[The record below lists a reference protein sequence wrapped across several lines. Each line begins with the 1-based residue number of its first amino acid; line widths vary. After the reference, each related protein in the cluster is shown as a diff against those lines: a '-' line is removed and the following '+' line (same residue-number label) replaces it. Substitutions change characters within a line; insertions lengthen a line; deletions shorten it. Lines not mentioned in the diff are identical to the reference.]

1 MNITIIILL
10 SFLLIAIIILGVMI
24 INKLN
29 SVNSNIPPTKIDI
42 DLTNL
47 NKFIKREFLFEFIKW
62 IMPSIKTLDAE
73 GPIKSPSFINELKNP
88 DILQEK
94 MSLIAINIISKMS
107 IYLINE
113 FNAVYNKNFDNN
125 AKERNTNANLYNYIT
140 RQIMFF
146 IRRVDFEITT
156 LLETDIESK
165 PSDILKQYVL
175 AIEAEIYKLNNILI
189 VEEPNETE
197 KSE

>member
-1 MNITIIILL
+1 
-10 SFLLIAIIILGVMI
+10 
-24 INKLN
+24 
-29 SVNSNIPPTKIDI
+29 
-42 DLTNL
+42 
-47 NKFIKREFLFEFIKW
+47 
-62 IMPSIKTLDAE
+62 MPSIKTLDAE

-125 AKERNTNANLYNYIT
+125 VKERNTNANLYNYIT